1 MINEDFA
8 RIYRE
13 TVGAGGG
20 EGIARLDA
28 VEVATAAILTE
39 VRAGRLAIDVESA
52 VRSQLADIDKRD
64 GKSADRILRA
74 AAGGDVP
81 LAGID
86 IDVVVTLGGGLRKQ
100 WADVNAQDL
109 AAMDDLRFQN
119 VAAAQKA
126 YGEWR
131 KSFSAVL
138 PVLIEYRTFGAA
150 FEAGG
155 FPPPPAAEEEG
166 AA

>member
-13 TVGAGGG
+13 TIGGAGR

-28 VEVATAAILTE
+28 FEEAAAVIMSGIQS
-39 VRAGRLAIDVESA
+39 GRLTLDLESA
-52 VRSQLADIDKRD
+52 VRSALHDIDKRD
-64 GKSADRILRA
+64 GKSADRILKSA
-74 AAGGDVP
+74 ALGDVP
-81 LAGID
+81 LDGLD

-100 WADVNAQDL
+100 WADVNAKDL

-119 VAAAQKA
+119 VAAAQA
-126 YGEWR
+126 SYAEWR
-131 KSFSAVL
+131 RSFSAVL

-150 FEAGG
+150 YEAGG
-155 FPPPPAAEEEG
+155 FPPAETAAR
-166 AA
+166 ASA